1 MDLFGKETAMS
12 LDQITDTMK
21 TRIGAGGNF
30 KKSVKFDFGDEGKV
44 RIDDKVSPAIVDNE
58 DAATD
63 CTIKVKMADFMDIAS
78 GKQNAQMAFM
88 MGKLKVEGDMSVAMQ
103 LGSILG

>member
-1 MDLFGKETAMS
+1 MS
-12 LDQITDTMK
+12 LETITDGMRS
-21 TRIGAGGNF
+21 RIGDGGKF
-30 KKSVKFDFGDEGKV
+30 KKSVKFDFGADGMV
-44 RIDDKVSPAIVDNE
+44 RIDDTVSPPVIDNSDAPVDCTVKVS
-58 DAATD
+58 
-63 CTIKVKMADFMDIAS
+63 MADFEEIAT